1 MKQAIFVVLILSM
14 AQVLGCKSE
23 PPPPAPTPAA
33 EVPQVQ
39 EVAPKVDPPEVAEEQ
54 VPKDGFETDPSAT
67 DTVVRTDGA
76 ALNVEE
82 FPRKGEL
89 QRVLSW
95 TDKYGTN
102 AVVFSREKRGTT
114 GAALTATHGR
124 LEGDGSWTVVREFK
138 EFIDTCE
145 FDLVLEP
152 YLGEWSITD
161 LDKDGVGEA
170 TFAWNADCVSDVS
183 PTIYKMLMTEDGA
196 KYTLRGHTRVGEFGG
211 EFKADPE
218 FTKAPEGFQAHAE
231 KAWAASVELN

>member
-1 MKQAIFVVLILSM
+1 MKRANSVL
-14 AQVLGCKSE
+14 VLMGLLGTMGCKSGE
-23 PPPPAPTPAA
+23 ETPAA
-33 EVPQVQ
+33 SASADAVVAPENQEAEVAKEEPVEEVPETAH
-39 EVAPKVDPPEVAEEQ
+39 EV
-54 VPKDGFETDPSAT
+54 DPSAT
-67 DTVVRTDGA
+67 SKVLRTDGA

-102 AVVFSREKRGTT
+102 AVVFSRQKRGKT
-114 GAALTATHGR
+114 GGALVASHGR
-124 LEGDGSWTVVREFK
+124 LEGDGSWTIVREFK
-138 EFIDTCE
+138 EVIDACE
-145 FDLVLEP
+145 FDLILEP

-161 LDKDGVGEA
+161 LDKDGLGEA

-183 PTIYKMLMTEDGA
+183 PTTYKMLMIEDGA

-218 FTKAPEGFQAHAE
+218 FSNAPVGFQAHAE
-231 KAWAASVELN
+231 KAWAASVEL

>member
-1 MKQAIFVVLILSM
+1 MKQSIFVVSVIG
-14 AQVLGCKSE
+14 VLGAFGCKSE
-23 PPPPAPTPAA
+23 TELPASESVATPSRA
-33 EVPQVQ
+33 Q
-39 EVAPKVDPPEVAEEQ
+39 EVAPKTDPAEEPEAE
-54 VPKDGFETDPSAT
+54 VPAEAFEADPSAT

-102 AVVFSREKRGTT
+102 AVVFSREKRGAT
-114 GAALTATHGR
+114 GAALIAAHGR

-138 EFIDTCE
+138 EVIDACE

-161 LDKDGVGEA
+161 LDKDGLGEA

-183 PTIYKMLMTEDGA
+183 PTTYKMLMIEDGA

-218 FTKAPEGFQAHAE
+218 FSKAPVGFQAHAE
-231 KAWAASVELN
+231 KAWAASVEL